1 MVVLEYTD
9 LSRTIVLQRQ
19 RRRTPQALEV
29 SPMNR
34 NLTRIVI
41 PAFFL
46 TALGVPAAAVG
57 DSPPFAAEVES
68 CIAAVD
74 AQLDLTDARRV
85 RHFVSEAKS
94 TGLGYALTI
103 ETSVLS
109 RGVDAEAHYE
119 SFCIAHGAN
128 EPSTLRVEAIEA

>member
-1 MVVLEYTD
+1 
-9 LSRTIVLQRQ
+9 
-19 RRRTPQALEV
+19 
-29 SPMNR
+29 MNR
-34 NLTRIVI
+34 KLPLIVM

-46 TALGVPAAAVG
+46 TAFAVPTAALS

-109 RGVDAEAHYE
+109 RGVDTEARYE